1 MDRTKSSEIGPPRVG
16 LMPAGARPKA
26 AYRCWGQNGDATNFA
41 EWFKKGMVDSVSSAQ
56 ATPIEIPVT
65 IQGARP
71 VEGTARRELFTETT
85 KTTLVFENG
94 AVVNLSSRVSLGQC
108 VFLRNDQ
115 SGREI
120 LCKVLNWRQVGHA
133 GYTDLEF
140 AAHDSGFWGVH
151 AEQSSAAEQ
160 KPEAHKAI
168 EAPAESPVTTPRME
182 SGAATSGEMPA
193 TFLDTAT
200 TPLACPLPQTIET
213 LPEPTNG
220 LDPSDA
226 KGAERLPALIA
237 DDARPK
243 PEQEPS
249 TPRTIEIERAALSAE
264 VPPSGET
271 SSDTASELRESPT
284 EASQTPTTSEISARK
299 NPIAI
304 GIAASVLIAAVLGGA
319 WHVKRGSSIHKGD
332 QPFAASAQSRQHSLP
347 AAAQPSQ
354 SPASR
359 VSKGGT
365 TTAGAAST
373 NTVNSGVSTEVRA
386 AGNNGG
392 AIPAQAAQETQAE
405 AVSQE
410 PGDPVGQHPPATTTD
425 IETSRES
432 NSVADSSASVVPK
445 VEATSSTPGSDPA
458 ALRQPKL
465 QNSND
470 LSITVTVPAK
480 IVSQSLPSIPTWAKG
495 LDTDVVVQLDALID
509 EKGNVA
515 QTKPLSGP
523 RELQS
528 AAEQAVAL
536 WIFEPALSDGKPT
549 ATHMVLTVQFQR

>member
-1 MDRTKSSEIGPPRVG
+1 MLGPERRCHKFRRVV
-16 LMPAGARPKA
+16 
-26 AYRCWGQNGDATNFA
+26 Q
-41 EWFKKGMVDSVSSAQ
+41 KGMVDSVSSAQ

-94 AVVNLSSRVSLGQC
+94 AVVNLNSRVSLGQC

-120 LCKVLNWRQVGHA
+120 LCKVLKWRQVGQS

-140 AAHDSGFWGVH
+140 TAHDSGFWGVH
-151 AEQSSAAEQ
+151 AEQSSAAGQ
-160 KPEAHKAI
+160 KPNAHKAI
-168 EAPAESPVTTPRME
+168 EALGDNPDATPMME
-182 SGAATSGEMPA
+182 SGALTNGEMPA
-193 TFLDTAT
+193 TFLRTAT
-200 TPLACPLPQTIET
+200 TPLACPLPLTTET

-220 LDPSDA
+220 LDSSDA
-226 KGAERLPALIA
+226 KGAELLPALTA

-243 PEQEPS
+243 PEHEPP
-249 TPRTIEIERAALSAE
+249 TPRTTEIERAAISAE
-264 VPPSGET
+264 VPASGET
-271 SSDTASELRESPT
+271 SSDTASEAREFPT
-284 EASQTPTTSEISARK
+284 QVSQTPTTSKISARK
-299 NPIAI
+299 NPIAV

-319 WHVKRGSSIHKGD
+319 WHVKRGSSIHKSD
-332 QPFAASAQSRQHSLP
+332 QPFAASTQSRQHSLP

-365 TTAGAAST
+365 TTAGTVST
-373 NTVNSGVSTEVRA
+373 NTVNSGVRTEVRA
-386 AGNNGG
+386 EGNNGG
-392 AIPAQAAQETQAE
+392 AMPAQAAQTTQE
-405 AVSQE
+405 QAVSQE
-410 PGDPVGQHPPATTTD
+410 PGDAVGQHPPATTTD
-425 IETSRES
+425 IGTIRES

-445 VEATSSTPGSDPA
+445 VEATSSTTGSDPA
-458 ALRQPKL
+458 ALRQPEL
-465 QNSND
+465 QNSNE
-470 LSITVTVPAK
+470 LSTTVTVPAK
-480 IVSQSLPSIPTWAKG
+480 IVSQSLPSIPSWATG
-495 LDTDVVVQLDALID
+495 LDTNAVVQLDALID

-523 RELQS
+523 RALQRV
-528 AAEQAVAL
+528 AEQAVAL

>member
-1 MDRTKSSEIGPPRVG
+1 MLGPERRCHKFRRVV
-16 LMPAGARPKA
+16 
-26 AYRCWGQNGDATNFA
+26 Q
-41 EWFKKGMVDSVSSAQ
+41 KGTVDPVSSAE

-120 LCKVLNWRQVGHA
+120 LCKVLNWRQVGQA

-151 AEQSSAAEQ
+151 AEQSSAAGQ

-168 EAPAESPVTTPRME
+168 EAPGESPVTTPRLE
-182 SGAATSGEMPA
+182 SGAPASGEMPA
-193 TFLDTAT
+193 TFVDTAI
-200 TPLACPLPQTIET
+200 TPLDCPLPLTTET

-220 LDPSDA
+220 LDLSDA
-226 KGAERLPALIA
+226 KGAEPLPTLIA

-249 TPRTIEIERAALSAE
+249 TPRTTEIERAAISAE
-264 VPPSGET
+264 VSASGET
-271 SSDTASELRESPT
+271 SSTTASKMRESPT
-284 EASQTPTTSEISARK
+284 QVFQIPTTSEISARK

-319 WHVKRGSSIHKGD
+319 WYVKRGPSIHKGD
-332 QPFAASAQSRQHSLP
+332 RPVAASAQSRQPSLH

-365 TTAGAAST
+365 TTAGAVST

-386 AGNNGG
+386 AGSNGG
-392 AIPAQAAQETQAE
+392 AMPAQAAQKTQE
-405 AVSQE
+405 EPISQE
-410 PGDPVGQHPPATTTD
+410 PGDTVGQHPPATTED
-425 IETSRES
+425 IGTMGES

-445 VEATSSTPGSDPA
+445 VGATSSTVGSDPA
-458 ALRQPKL
+458 ALQQPKL
-465 QNSND
+465 QNSNE
-470 LSITVTVPAK
+470 LNTTVTVPAK

-523 RELQS
+523 RELQR

-549 ATHMVLTVQFQR
+549 ATHMMLTVQFQR